1 MKIWLVVLTILKNI
15 SQLGYVGIILPNVWK
30 NMCQTTNQILGLY
43 NSSNSPASVFF
54 DVAECC
60 IVVATRNVL
69 GYWDPRQILYRNI
82 GVYIYMSYV
91 WVHPKHSMVY
101 RFTTYNGLI
110 RILFPWVFDFDP
122 HLRYKQK

>member
-1 MKIWLVVLTILKNI
+1 
-15 SQLGYVGIILPNVWK
+15 
-30 NMCQTTNQILGLY
+30 MCQTTNQILGLY

-82 GVYIYMSYV
+82 GVYIYIYIYELCLGT
-91 WVHPKHSMVY
+91 PQTFDGLPVY
-101 RFTTYNGLI
+101 
-110 RILFPWVFDFDP
+110 
-122 HLRYKQK
+122 HLKWTN